1 MGDVFGFLF
10 LVGFIYFM
18 LWNTK
23 TDPPKGVPGPSR
35 PDDGVPNRRADGS
48 IVGQVRGLN
57 PWSEGPDGI
66 HPASERRAWPP
77 GTPESHKGLGAE

>member
-48 IVGQVRGLN
+48 IVGQVRG
-57 PWSEGPDGI
+57 SGFDI
-66 HPASERRAWPP
+66 FHAPP
-77 GTPESHKGLGAE
+77 LHTRKVRH